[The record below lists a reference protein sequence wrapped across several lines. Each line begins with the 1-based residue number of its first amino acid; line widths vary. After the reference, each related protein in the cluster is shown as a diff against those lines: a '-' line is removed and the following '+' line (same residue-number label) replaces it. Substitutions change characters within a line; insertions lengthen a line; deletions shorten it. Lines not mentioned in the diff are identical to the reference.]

1 MNTATIRPTTKVKPT
16 LVGYLIATGIVATLA
31 LIPSVL
37 IVLTLWAIGIRANEL
52 LVYGICFAVVGGLLW
67 WTRQHLP
74 QGFG

>member
-1 MNTATIRPTTKVKPT
+1 MNTTTIRPTTKVKPT
-16 LVGYLIATGIVATLA
+16 LVGYLIATGIIATLA

-37 IVLTLWAIGIRANEL
+37 IVLALWAAGINANQV

-67 WTRQHLP
+67 WIRQHLP

>member
-1 MNTATIRPTTKVKPT
+1 MTSVLTRPTTKVKPT

-52 LVYGICFAVVGGLLW
+52 LVYGICFLMVGWALW
-67 WTRQHLP
+67 RIRQHLP